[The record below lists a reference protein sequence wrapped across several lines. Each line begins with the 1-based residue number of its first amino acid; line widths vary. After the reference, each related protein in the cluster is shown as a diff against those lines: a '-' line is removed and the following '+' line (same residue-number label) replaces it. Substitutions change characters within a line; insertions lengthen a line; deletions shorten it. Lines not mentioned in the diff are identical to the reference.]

1 IFRKRGVQSMKI
13 NDSGHTFCRLTPNGP
28 PGFLFTPHAQ
38 DDVDRTGAREQ
49 NLDAVTSHRPSIELP
64 RRVVV

>member
-1 IFRKRGVQSMKI
+1 MTRNG
-13 NDSGHTFCRLTPNGP
+13 CRDNSQILSVRQTPGEANGP